1 MDGKEAQV
9 PLCAA
14 PLATQRPNALSP
26 PSGES
31 GGRQTA
37 IVGHPLSQSGQPLLG
52 NGLPLS
58 SDGSQSAAGS
68 PLHLTSSPFSR
79 RMLLLRPPFFSLFH
93 FFQALGLSVWNTP
106 PAHVVHADHN
116 PREISVRISREKRK
130 KSKIC
135 HLMEA
140 IVPRGGSSIN
150 SLLHLVGLL
159 FVYLIFLL
167 ISRTCPSAL
176 CHFQA
181 QHNCAVLER
190 QGAPPAD
197 HQAKRNEAANFSLA
211 KTAPMKRHLS
221 KEALSFFDL
230 NSSVSTHQIRVE

>member
-79 RMLLLRPPFFSLFH
+79 RMLLLRPPFFDMFILC
-93 FFQALGLSVWNTP
+93 SV
-106 PAHVVHADHN
+106 
-116 PREISVRISREKRK
+116 
-130 KSKIC
+130 
-135 HLMEA
+135 
-140 IVPRGGSSIN
+140 IVSPLDG
-150 SLLHLVGLL
+150 
-159 FVYLIFLL
+159 
-167 ISRTCPSAL
+167 
-176 CHFQA
+176 
-181 QHNCAVLER
+181 AVLR
-190 QGAPPAD
+190 HIVFVFVLLP
-197 HQAKRNEAANFSLA
+197 HCSSLR
-211 KTAPMKRHLS
+211 PL
-221 KEALSFFDL
+221 
-230 NSSVSTHQIRVE
+230 